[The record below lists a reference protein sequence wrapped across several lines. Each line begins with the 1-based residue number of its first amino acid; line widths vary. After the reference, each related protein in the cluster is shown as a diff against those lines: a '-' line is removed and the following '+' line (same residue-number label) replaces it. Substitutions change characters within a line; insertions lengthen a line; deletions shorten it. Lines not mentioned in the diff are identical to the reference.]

1 MRHEEITVFLKFFL
15 SLQCVQ
21 EDTYGDWKT
30 IILCEIIFWKN
41 RNVNILENKRKMKG
55 TLLLKLRREIEDI
68 VKNHT
73 IKLKSTMS
81 EVKTMLDQF
90 ISKLHDSGK
99 TTSESENKTM
109 QTMQKETRNR
119 TKKTKEKKGK
129 RRRYCGHSFLI
140 HSSADGHLGCFHV
153 LAIINSAAMNI
164 GVHVSLSLL
173 VSSVCMPSSGI
184 AGS

>member
-1 MRHEEITVFLKFFL
+1 
-15 SLQCVQ
+15 
-21 EDTYGDWKT
+21 
-30 IILCEIIFWKN
+30 
-41 RNVNILENKRKMKG
+41 MKG
-55 TLLLKLRREIEDI
+55 TLLLKLRKEIEDI

-99 TTSESENKTM
+99 RTSESENKTM

-129 RRRYCGHSFLI
+129 RRRYCGEYNMCLSKTYNN
-140 HSSADGHLGCFHV
+140 
-153 LAIINSAAMNI
+153 NSIKMGGENSRI
-164 GVHVSLSLL
+164 LL
-173 VSSVCMPSSGI
+173 
-184 AGS
+184 